1 MKIVVF
7 TASIGERRG
16 LYTPSRVNR
25 SVEYLAFVDRRID
38 HKVWK
43 TIRVD
48 RDPDVDPVRQAK
60 KFKVLADEFVEA
72 DASIWVDRHC
82 RLMCDPVEA
91 FDEFVE
97 DVGVVRH
104 YRRGIFKEGRACRE
118 KKKDDPELIRRT
130 VDRFRLEG
138 WKPGAGLFYGGFL
151 MRRHS
156 PDVGRFNRLWLNYI
170 ESGSARDQLSLPV
183 AIERSGVSAKF
194 FSRRRRGDFFKIRG
208 K

>member
-16 LYTPSRVNR
+16 LYTPNTVNK
-25 SVEYLAFVDRRID
+25 SVEYLAFVDRRVN

-48 RDPDVDPVRQAK
+48 RDPDVAAVRQAK
-60 KFKVLADEFVEA
+60 EIKVLANKFVEA
-72 DASIWVDRHC
+72 DASIWIDRHC
-82 RLMCDPVEA
+82 RLMCDPIKA
-91 FDEFVE
+91 FDQFDE

-104 YRRGIFKEGRACRE
+104 YRRDIFKEGRACRE
-118 KKKDDPELIRRT
+118 RKKDAPELIHRT

-138 WKPGAGLFYGGFL
+138 WRPGSGLFYGGFM

-156 PDVGRFNRLWLNYI
+156 ADVEKFNRLWWNYI
-170 ESGSARDQLSLPV
+170 ESGSVRDQLSLPV
-183 AIERSGVSAKF
+183 AIERSGVSAHKF
-194 FSRRRRGDFFKIRG
+194 QNRRRGFFFRIRG